1 MWPFNC
7 GKKRYHEI
15 ESIERKKGGGRK
27 RLSTAG
33 DDRLSTKLCLKD
45 RKASSTDLK
54 QDWEKYTGVR
64 TSGTTVRRR
73 LLTQGLGTGGVCQL
87 KPQLIMLSHFVRWPL
102 QCLKSPYMISHL
114 LISCLLTNLVLQLL
128 DCCVYDYTPMCA
140 WQHHCLTMSTQSCQP
155 DLRFKILYQRRPHS
169 LSLRVI
175 SGRSSWC
182 QRLTPC
188 CRLDF
193 RGRHSR
199 KKLRGW

>member
-1 MWPFNC
+1 MWPFNS

-128 DCCVYDYTPMCA
+128 DCCVYDLHADVCVT
-140 WQHHCLTMSTQSCQP
+140 T
-155 DLRFKILYQRRPHS
+155 S
-169 LSLRVI
+169 LSNNVYSKLSTRPQVQNTL
-175 SGRSSWC
+175 STKTS
-182 QRLTPC
+182 LTIVKSYFWKVVMVSKTNTLLPPG
-188 CRLDF
+188 LQ
-193 RGRHSR
+193 GAS
-199 KKLRGW
+199 LT